1 MAELAT
7 PSAATM
13 GTMNAGADGPPSAK
27 APFSSKPE
35 RPDEEAYKKELA
47 EAEKALTSVQ
57 EKQVRSYWSLTTTIL
72 LDHAHSDFLFRIR
85 Y

>member
-13 GTMNAGADGPPSAK
+13 GTINAGADGPPSAK

-47 EAEKALTSVQ
+47 EAEKALTSIQ
-57 EKQVRSYWSLTTTIL
+57 EKQVRAPSIALIQMSIL
-72 LDHAHSDFLFRIR
+72 PDYALSDF
-85 Y
+85 

>member
-13 GTMNAGADGPPSAK
+13 GTINASADGPPSAK
-27 APFSSKPE
+27 AAFSSKPE

-47 EAEKALTSVQ
+47 EAEKALSSVQ
-57 EKQVRSYWSLTTTIL
+57 EKQVRARHQMHPPKT
-72 LDHAHSDFLFRIR
+72 HSRVKSDD
-85 Y
+85 